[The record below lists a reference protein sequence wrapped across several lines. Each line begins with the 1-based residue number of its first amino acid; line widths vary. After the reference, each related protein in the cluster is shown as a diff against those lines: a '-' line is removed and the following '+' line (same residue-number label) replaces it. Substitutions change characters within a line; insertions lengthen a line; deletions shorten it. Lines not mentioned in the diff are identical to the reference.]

1 MANLATVMK
10 AEIVRLARKELRGV
24 AGALKQTNTHV
35 RTEIARLRQ
44 RIQVLERDLARLRKQ
59 AGREPAAAAAEA
71 EELPRLRFTAK
82 GFKSLRERL
91 ELSGAEMAQLLG
103 VSLQSVY
110 KWESG
115 GTRPRASQMQAIATL
130 RRMGKKAARAHLDQ
144 AQE

>member
-10 AEIVRLARKELRGV
+10 AESARLARKELRGV
-24 AGALKQTNTHV
+24 SGALKQTNTHV
-35 RTEIARLRQ
+35 RTEITRLRQ

-59 AGREPAAAAAEA
+59 AGSEPAAAEA
-71 EELPRLRFTAK
+71 QEHPRLRFTAR

-115 GTRPRASQMQAIATL
+115 GTRPRPSQMQAIATL

-144 AQE
+144 AQD